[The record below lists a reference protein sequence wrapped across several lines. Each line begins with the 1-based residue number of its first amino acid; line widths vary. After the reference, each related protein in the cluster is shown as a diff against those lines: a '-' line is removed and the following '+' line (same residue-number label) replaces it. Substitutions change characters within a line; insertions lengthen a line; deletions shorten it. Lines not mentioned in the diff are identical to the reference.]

1 MISITVSS
9 TEARLSERIDIV
21 SDKETYTYAR
31 VVAWSR
37 CVKSGTIPKN
47 NSELNDAVESALN
60 ATIEAKNM
68 QLAEVERRIVSAES
82 ERYQRLATVNAQI
95 QAAELR
101 AREIENKNRADA
113 TGSVIEQLEIE
124 KRISAD
130 LRNSL
135 RYAEDRARDAEE
147 RLRTAAMVRGVR
159 GQASPVNLQGF
170 TQTLD
175 NIRAQTPETAATA
188 QNNQP
193 PIVQGYPKRPEPGH
207 MGGLEID

>member
-1 MISITVSS
+1 MITISVSS
-9 TEARLSERIDIV
+9 TEARLSERIDIANE
-21 SDKETYTYAR
+21 KETYTYAR
-31 VVAWSR
+31 VVAWLR

-60 ATIEAKNM
+60 ATIDAKNM
-68 QLAEVERRIVSAES
+68 QLAEVERRITAAES
-82 ERYQRLATVNAQI
+82 ERYTRLATVNAQI

-113 TGSVIEQLEIE
+113 TGSAIEQLEIE

-135 RYAEDRARDAEE
+135 RYAEDRANDAEN
-147 RLRTAAMVRGVR
+147 RLRTAASIRGSVRG
-159 GQASPVNLQGF
+159 PVNLQGF

-175 NIRAQTPETAATA
+175 NIRTQTPETAATA

-193 PIVQGYPKRPEPGH
+193 PVVKGYPKRQEPGH